1 MSTFLKRWSARKRE
15 QQAALVDESTLT
27 LPALEPLPD
36 ASQSDSLQQ
45 VVDDPSVALTQ
56 HAQDKTDQPLPGP
69 SLEDVARLTRE
80 SDFSSFVTK
89 DIHLDVHQAAMKKL
103 FTDPHYNIMDGLD
116 IYIDDYS
123 KEDPLPPGMLE
134 MMRQSDM
141 LGLFKKV
148 LDEPVLSV
156 AASHAPEL
164 ESFVVQE
171 KTTALE
177 DHSIKDPL
185 VFESQSLDED
195 NTLVQHQTGG
205 TDQNTIPLNPIAG
218 KAP

>member
-15 QQAALVDESTLT
+15 QQAVLVDDSTVPPPELES
-27 LPALEPLPD
+27 LPD
-36 ASQSDSLQQ
+36 ASQSDSLKQ
-45 VVDDPSVALTQ
+45 VNVDSSGALTQ
-56 HAQDKTDQPLPGP
+56 LAQDETDQPLPGP
-69 SLEDVARLTRE
+69 SLDDVARLTRE

-148 LDEPVLSV
+148 LDEPVMSV
-156 AASHAPEL
+156 DATNAPDF

-171 KTTALE
+171 KTSSIE
-177 DHSIKDPL
+177 DCSIKDPL
-185 VFESQSLDED
+185 VLESQSLDED
-195 NTLVQHQTGG
+195 NTLDQHQTGG
-205 TDQNTIPLNPIAG
+205 ADPNAIPLNPIAG
-218 KAP
+218 KAL

>member
-1 MSTFLKRWSARKRE
+1 LSTFLKRWSARKRE
-15 QQAALVDESTLT
+15 QQAVLVDDSTAPP
-27 LPALEPLPD
+27 PALESLPD
-36 ASQSDSLQQ
+36 ASQSDYLKQ
-45 VVDDPSVALTQ
+45 VNVDSSGALTQ
-56 HAQDKTDQPLPGP
+56 LAQDETDQPLPGP
-69 SLEDVARLTRE
+69 SLDDVACLTRE

-148 LDEPVLSV
+148 LDEPVMSV
-156 AASHAPEL
+156 DATNAPDF

-171 KTTALE
+171 KTSSIE
-177 DHSIKDPL
+177 DCSIKDPL
-185 VFESQSLDED
+185 VLESQSLDED
-195 NTLVQHQTGG
+195 NTLDQHQTGG
-205 TDQNTIPLNPIAG
+205 ADPNAIPLNPIAG
-218 KAP
+218 KAL

>member
-1 MSTFLKRWSARKRE
+1 
-15 QQAALVDESTLT
+15 
-27 LPALEPLPD
+27 
-36 ASQSDSLQQ
+36 
-45 VVDDPSVALTQ
+45 
-56 HAQDKTDQPLPGP
+56 
-69 SLEDVARLTRE
+69 
-80 SDFSSFVTK
+80 
-89 DIHLDVHQAAMKKL
+89 
-103 FTDPHYNIMDGLD
+103 MDGLD

-156 AASHAPEL
+156 AANNAPEL

-171 KTTALE
+171 KTSSIE

-185 VFESQSLDED
+185 VLEPQSLEED

-205 TDQNTIPLNPIAG
+205 TDQNTIPFNPIAG

>member
-15 QQAALVDESTLT
+15 QQAVLVDDSTALP
-27 LPALEPLPD
+27 PALESLPD
-36 ASQSDSLQQ
+36 ASQSDSLKQ
-45 VVDDPSVALTQ
+45 VNVDSSGALTQ
-56 HAQDKTDQPLPGP
+56 LAQDETDQPLPGP
-69 SLEDVARLTRE
+69 SLDDVARLTRE

-148 LDEPVLSV
+148 LDEPVMSV
-156 AASHAPEL
+156 DATNAPDF

-171 KTTALE
+171 KTSSIE
-177 DHSIKDPL
+177 DCSIKDPL
-185 VFESQSLDED
+185 VLESQSLDED
-195 NTLVQHQTGG
+195 NTLDQHQTGG
-205 TDQNTIPLNPIAG
+205 ADPNAIPLNPIAG
-218 KAP
+218 KAL

>member
-56 HAQDKTDQPLPGP
+56 HAQDKTDQPLLGP

-148 LDEPVLSV
+148 LDEPVMSV
-156 AASHAPEL
+156 DASNAPEL

-171 KTTALE
+171 KTSSME
-177 DHSIKDPL
+177 DQSIKDPL
-185 VFESQSLDED
+185 VLESQSLDED
-195 NTLVQHQTGG
+195 KTLVRHQTGG
-205 TDQNTIPLNPIAG
+205 TDQNAIPLNPIAE

>member
-15 QQAALVDESTLT
+15 QQAVLVDDSTALP
-27 LPALEPLPD
+27 PALESLPD
-36 ASQSDSLQQ
+36 ASQSDSLKQ
-45 VVDDPSVALTQ
+45 VNVDSSGALTQ
-56 HAQDKTDQPLPGP
+56 LAQDETDQPLPGP
-69 SLEDVARLTRE
+69 SLDDVARLTRE

-148 LDEPVLSV
+148 LDKPVMSV
-156 AASHAPEL
+156 DATNAPDF

-171 KTTALE
+171 KTSSIE
-177 DHSIKDPL
+177 DCSIKDPL
-185 VFESQSLDED
+185 VLESQSLDED
-195 NTLVQHQTGG
+195 NTLDQHQTGG
-205 TDQNTIPLNPIAG
+205 ADPNAIPLNPIAG
-218 KAP
+218 KAL

>member
-56 HAQDKTDQPLPGP
+56 HAQDKTDQSLPGP

-156 AASHAPEL
+156 AASKPPEL

-177 DHSIKDPL
+177 DQSIKDPL

-218 KAP
+218 KAL

>member
-15 QQAALVDESTLT
+15 QQAALVDESNLA

-36 ASQSDSLQQ
+36 ASQSDSLKQ

-56 HAQDKTDQPLPGP
+56 LVQDKTAQPLPGP

-134 MMRQSDM
+134 LMRQSDM

-148 LDEPVLSV
+148 LDEPVMSV
-156 AASHAPEL
+156 DASNVPEL

-171 KTTALE
+171 KTSSIE
-177 DHSIKDPL
+177 DCSIKDPL
-185 VFESQSLDED
+185 VLESQSLDED
-195 NTLVQHQTGG
+195 KTLVRHQTGG
-205 TDQNTIPLNPIAG
+205 TDQNAIPFNPIAG
-218 KAP
+218 KAS

>member
-15 QQAALVDESTLT
+15 QQAVLVDDSTAPP
-27 LPALEPLPD
+27 PALESLPD
-36 ASQSDSLQQ
+36 ASQSDSLKQ
-45 VVDDPSVALTQ
+45 VNVDSSGALTQ
-56 HAQDKTDQPLPGP
+56 PAQDETDQPLPGP
-69 SLEDVARLTRE
+69 SLDDVARLTRE

-148 LDEPVLSV
+148 LDEPVMSV
-156 AASHAPEL
+156 DATNAPDF

-171 KTTALE
+171 KTSSIE
-177 DHSIKDPL
+177 DCSIKDPL
-185 VFESQSLDED
+185 VLESQSLDED
-195 NTLVQHQTGG
+195 NTLDQHQTGG
-205 TDQNTIPLNPIAG
+205 ADPNAIPLNPIAG
-218 KAP
+218 KAL

>member
-1 MSTFLKRWSARKRE
+1 MADTHNSEKGFLGRWSARKVAVKE
-15 QQAALVDESTLT
+15 GKSVA
-27 LPALEPLPD
+27 EPLPQQRFD
-36 ASQSDSLQQ
+36 KVNPNGSANMPSTAS
-45 VVDDPSVALTQ
+45 VEAEPVEPPPALTL
-56 HAQDKTDQPLPGP
+56 D
-69 SLEDVARLTRE
+69 DVAVLTPA
-80 SDFSSFVTK
+80 SDFSTFVAKGVDTVVK
-89 DIHLDVHQAAMKKL
+89 NAAMKKL
-103 FTDPHYNIMDGLD
+103 FADPHYNIMDGLD

-156 AASHAPEL
+156 AANNAPEL

-171 KTTALE
+171 KTSSIE

-185 VFESQSLDED
+185 LLEPQSLEED

>member
-45 VVDDPSVALTQ
+45 VVDDPSVALTK

-148 LDEPVLSV
+148 LDEPVMSV
-156 AASHAPEL
+156 DASNAPEL

-171 KTTALE
+171 KISSME
-177 DHSIKDPL
+177 DQSIKDPL
-185 VFESQSLDED
+185 VLESQSLDED
-195 NTLVQHQTGG
+195 KTLVRHQTGG
-205 TDQNTIPLNPIAG
+205 TDQNAIPLNPIAE

>member
-15 QQAALVDESTLT
+15 QQAALVDKSNLA

-36 ASQSDSLQQ
+36 ASQSDSLKQ

-56 HAQDKTDQPLPGP
+56 LVQDKTAQPLPGP

-134 MMRQSDM
+134 LMRQSDM

-148 LDEPVLSV
+148 LDEPVMSV
-156 AASHAPEL
+156 DASNVPEL
-164 ESFVVQE
+164 APFVVRE
-171 KTTALE
+171 KTSSIE
-177 DHSIKDPL
+177 DCSIKDPL
-185 VFESQSLDED
+185 VLESQSLDED
-195 NTLVQHQTGG
+195 KTLVRHQTGG
-205 TDQNTIPLNPIAG
+205 TDQNAIPFNPIAG
-218 KAP
+218 KAS

>member
-15 QQAALVDESTLT
+15 QQAVLVDDSTVPP
-27 LPALEPLPD
+27 PALESLPD
-36 ASQSDSLQQ
+36 ASQSDSLKQ
-45 VVDDPSVALTQ
+45 VNVDSSGGLTQ
-56 HAQDKTDQPLPGP
+56 LAQDETDQPLPGP
-69 SLEDVARLTRE
+69 SLDDVARLTRE

-148 LDEPVLSV
+148 LDEPVMSV
-156 AASHAPEL
+156 DATNAPDF

-171 KTTALE
+171 KTSSIE
-177 DHSIKDPL
+177 DCSIKDPL
-185 VFESQSLDED
+185 VLESQSLDED
-195 NTLVQHQTGG
+195 NTLDQHQTGG
-205 TDQNTIPLNPIAG
+205 ADPNAIPLNPIAG
-218 KAP
+218 KAL

>member
-123 KEDPLPPGMLE
+123 KEDPLPLGMLE

-148 LDEPVLSV
+148 LDEPVMSV
-156 AASHAPEL
+156 DASNAPEL

-171 KTTALE
+171 KISSME
-177 DHSIKDPL
+177 DQSIKDPL
-185 VFESQSLDED
+185 VLESQSLDED
-195 NTLVQHQTGG
+195 KTLVRHQTGG
-205 TDQNTIPLNPIAG
+205 TDQNAIPLNPIAE